1 MDVLITREIPDVGIE
16 KVKEKYDVEVSQKS
30 RNLSKEELIERV
42 EGKDGM
48 LCLLTDTIDEE
59 VIGAGSDLKVI
70 SNYAVGY
77 DNIDIEAATREGI
90 VVTNTPGVLT
100 EATAEITFALMLAVA
115 RNVVNGDRFTREDR
129 FEGWDPMLMLGHEL
143 HGKTLGIVG
152 MGNIGGKVAEISQG
166 FDMDVLYHSRSKK
179 EEIEKKIGAKY
190 VDLDT
195 LLSKSDFVSLHVPLT
210 EETEKMIGK
219 KELESMKDDAYL
231 INAARGEVV
240 DEDALVEVLKEE
252 KIAGAGIDVYANE
265 PHGAN
270 PDYYE
275 LDNVVLSPHLGSA
288 THKAREGM
296 AVKAAENLIAVLEGR
311 KPEHIVNPEV
321 LEDR

>member
-1 MDVLITREIPDVGIE
+1 MVDSTMDVLITREIPDVGIE

-252 KIAGAGIDVYANE
+252 KIAGAGIFIV
-265 PHGAN
+265 G
-270 PDYYE
+270 
-275 LDNVVLSPHLGSA
+275 
-288 THKAREGM
+288 
-296 AVKAAENLIAVLEGR
+296 LIGFL
-311 KPEHIVNPEV
+311 I
-321 LEDR
+321 